1 MDTDI
6 KRAIT
11 TGFNKRKPYLKDMSV
26 RVCEALDIFTDEEVA
41 SLRALYENDT
51 SEFIGIFFKNEH
63 EEWSQFANKD
73 KADAIA
79 VLEEEYRK
87 ELRE

>member
-1 MDTDI
+1 M
-6 KRAIT
+6 
-11 TGFNKRKPYLKDMSV
+11 TGRKPYLKDMSV
-26 RVCEALDIFTDEEVA
+26 KVCEALDVFTDEEVT
-41 SLRALYENDT
+41 SLRALYDDDT
-51 SEFIGIFFKNEH
+51 SNFLGIMFMNKH
-63 EEWSQFANKD
+63 RKWSQFANKD